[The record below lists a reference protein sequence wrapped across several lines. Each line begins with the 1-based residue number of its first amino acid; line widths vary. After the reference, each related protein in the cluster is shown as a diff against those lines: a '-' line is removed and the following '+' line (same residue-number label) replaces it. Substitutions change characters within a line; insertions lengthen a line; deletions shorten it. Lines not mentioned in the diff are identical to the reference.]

1 MNSIQT
7 KALMFFIGFFLI
19 CIALSASYLVL
30 TRHNN
35 TEGFADATAPVS
47 RSQAEPPTDCAT
59 IPLSAYNAPKVQ
71 SYLSKELQYA
81 ISMYSTGMLNFH
93 KQIKDSWLSGSAEQ
107 QMAIAALLAR
117 YLAFNGGSAAVPG
130 PGYIFT
136 SNPGNYTTQINGATE
151 LMKPTKPID
160 TDSPVY
166 PSFIAA
172 TSVALCTQPNKGWVS
187 TDDFP
192 KTLPPLSDLYQYA
205 TPNTGILPGPR
216 INHNAVN

>member
-1 MNSIQT
+1 MNSIQI
-7 KALMFFIGFFLI
+7 KALMFFIGFVLI

-30 TRHNN
+30 SRHQK
-35 TEGFADATAPVS
+35 TEGFADASAATPVTTATNI
-47 RSQAEPPTDCAT
+47 QDCAT

-93 KQIKDSWLSGSAEQ
+93 KQIKDSWLAGSAEQ

-136 SNPGNYTTQINGATE
+136 SNPGNYTTQLNGATE

-160 TDSPVY
+160 TGSPVY

-172 TSVALCTQPNKGWVS
+172 TSVAFCTKPNKGWVS

-192 KTLPPLSDLYQYA
+192 DILPPLSDLYQY
-205 TPNTGILPGPR
+205 PSYG
-216 INHNAVN
+216 H